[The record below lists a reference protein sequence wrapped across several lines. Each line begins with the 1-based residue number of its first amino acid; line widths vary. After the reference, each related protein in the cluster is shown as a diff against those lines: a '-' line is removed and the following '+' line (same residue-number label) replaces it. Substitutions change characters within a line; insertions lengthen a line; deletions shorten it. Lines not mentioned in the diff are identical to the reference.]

1 MYSLIFLLIACC
13 TAVFYFSSNKNKT
26 VLTASWAQTLLPHRK
41 AWRAGAL
48 LLLIVLSLLVC
59 TDLGVVSGICTY
71 MAMLM
76 TALSLWVI
84 LPPYRLLK
92 WKQLSMLWLAALILE
107 LSYTLMYASK

>member
-48 LLLIVLSLLVC
+48 TLLVLLSLPVC
-59 TDLGVVSGICTY
+59 NDLGMVSGICSY
-71 MAMLM
+71 MAMVM

-84 LPPYRLLK
+84 LPPYRLLS
-92 WKQLSMLWLAALILE
+92 WKHLSMLWIATLMIE